1 MKTKGFSQL
10 KPGDSTLP
18 VGKKLQE
25 PDEDWDEPRT
35 RVSKPKPGFK
45 PTPMRAHVL
54 TRTDGPGE
62 PQRVVLDRDIISIGR
77 ALNNDIRLDNEGVS
91 RNHARLV
98 RTDDEYSVEDLE
110 SRNGVFLN
118 GLQVHS
124 AVLRDGDEVQIGDFV
139 FHYQEGM

>member
-1 MKTKGFSQL
+1 MGT
-10 KPGDSTLP
+10 GDSDKLKGDTTLP
-18 VGKKLQE
+18 VGKSLGTL
-25 PDEDWDEPRT
+25 DEDWDEPRT
-35 RVSKPKPGFK
+35 RVNKPKPRFK
-45 PTPMRAHVL
+45 PTPLRAHVL
-54 TRTDGPGE
+54 TRVDGPGE
-62 PQRVVLDRDIISIGR
+62 PSRVVLDRDVIALGR

-98 RTDDEYSVEDLE
+98 RTDDEYMVEDLD
-110 SRNGVFLN
+110 SRNGIYLN